1 MWHCPLD
8 IVVTG
13 GCVVI
18 TSKKVGLEEGRLH
31 HCIPFFPS
39 LMGSLPQPFLVVD
52 GLQVIIFLLA
62 LQACATMSNFF
73 TPPGSA
79 IPCIPPPFLSS
90 GSSCELGLLLQ
101 T

>member
-1 MWHCPLD
+1 MVYLSSFPLWA
-8 IVVTG
+8 
-13 GCVVI
+13 
-18 TSKKVGLEEGRLH
+18 
-31 HCIPFFPS
+31 PS
-39 LMGSLPQPFLVVD
+39 PQPFLVVD

-73 TPPGSA
+73 TSPWLCNPLYSS
-79 IPCIPPPFLSS
+79 PFLSP